1 MCLRI
6 MELTLPLFM
15 GEGLVP
21 LEITKNPSLNN
32 RTQRGPRA
40 IRVVVRDLVI
50 LLAMNL
56 SRLKSHVRDA
66 KSK

>member
-1 MCLRI
+1 MWLRI
-6 MELTLPLFM
+6 MGLTLPLFM

-21 LEITKNPSLNN
+21 LEITKNPSLNS

-56 SRLKSHVRDA
+56 SRLKSHVRVGL
-66 KSK
+66 